1 MKQLIRT
8 IGVCKKMIP
17 DVLAILG
24 AVCFSYGAYLI
35 YKPLGF
41 IFIGLFLI
49 ASAYLWSKA
58 E

>member
-1 MKQLIRT
+1 MKQLIR
-8 IGVCKKMIP
+8 IVGVCKKLIP
-17 DVLAILG
+17 DILAILG
-24 AVCFSYGAYLI
+24 SVCISYGTYLI